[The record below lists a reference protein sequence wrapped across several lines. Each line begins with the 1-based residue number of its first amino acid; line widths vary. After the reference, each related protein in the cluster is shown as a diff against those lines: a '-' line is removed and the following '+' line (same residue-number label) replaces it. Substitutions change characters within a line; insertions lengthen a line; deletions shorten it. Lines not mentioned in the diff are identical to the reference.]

1 MSETTS
7 SRKKRAAARGR
18 ESNSSCS
25 VGDMGARAA
34 IEGASRHEEA
44 KRAGDTGGAGFGGS
58 TWGPAGVVAGSWE
71 RPPQMVAVAQEVG

>member
-1 MSETTS
+1 MPVSETTNS

-34 IEGASRHEEA
+34 VKGASHHEEA
-44 KRAGDTGGAGFGGS
+44 RRAGDTCGAGFGGS
-58 TWGPAGVVAGSWE
+58 AWGPG
-71 RPPQMVAVAQEVG
+71 